1 MKGSEVQMNKDNE
14 LYRQLIK
21 EKSEANLKFVGKS
34 IEQLYADE
42 FDRIIEESKDTE
54 VPEQL
59 HNKLTVMLKEEQNK
73 RKKKERNKRLVK
85 YGKICACLLAA
96 VLLSGAI
103 LMTNVEAFRAKV
115 FEIFFNEQPN
125 YIDFKQIEIPYD
137 NNGIIPSDWNG
148 FWYPKELPDGYTL
161 ADYTRNGQ
169 AIDLIFKNV
178 NNDMIFFSQSPTD
191 DLNLLVDNTNQ
202 NPEEIEIDSGTAYW
216 TSIEDSNLLMWD
228 KGGAFFLLQS
238 ELSKEDMIQIAE
250 NITYLK
256 K

>member
-1 MKGSEVQMNKDNE
+1 MNKDNE
-14 LYRQLIK
+14 LYRELIK

-34 IEQLYADE
+34 IKWLYADE
-42 FDRIIEESKDTE
+42 FDRIIEESEDTE

-59 HNKLTVMLKEEQNK
+59 HNKLLLLLKEEQNK
-73 RKKKERNKRLVK
+73 RKRKERKKRLVK
-85 YGKICACLLAA
+85 FGKICACLLAA
-96 VLLSGAI
+96 VIISGAI

-137 NNGIIPSDWNG
+137 KDGIIPSDWNG
-148 FWYPKELPDGYTL
+148 FWYPKKLPNGFIL
-161 ADYTRNGQ
+161 ADFTKNGQ
-169 AIDLIFKNV
+169 VIDLIFKNE
-178 NNDMIFFSQSPTD
+178 NNEMIFFSQSPTD
-191 DLNLLVDNTNQ
+191 ELNLLVDNTNQ
-202 NPEEIEIDSGTAYW
+202 NPEEIEIDSGMAYW

-238 ELSKEDMIQIAE
+238 ELPKEDIIWIAE
-250 NITYLK
+250 NITYFK